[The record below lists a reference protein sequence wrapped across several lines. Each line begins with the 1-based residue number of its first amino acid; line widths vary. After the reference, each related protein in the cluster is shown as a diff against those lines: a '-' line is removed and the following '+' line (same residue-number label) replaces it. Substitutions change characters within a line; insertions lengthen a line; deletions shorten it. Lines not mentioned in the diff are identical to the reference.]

1 MAVSVQRWTRTQT
14 LTRGLAWVKVKVTK
28 QSVESRDRVGRGV
41 HCSNRFGVHLN
52 DGTRIL
58 YYRTPEYTYAASIG
72 PRNNI
77 PSGKTPQSK
86 HTLP

>member
-1 MAVSVQRWTRTQT
+1 MAVSVQRGTRTQ
-14 LTRGLAWVKVKVTK
+14 RRVGSVKVKVTK

-58 YYRTPEYTYAASIG
+58 YYRTPEHTYAASIG